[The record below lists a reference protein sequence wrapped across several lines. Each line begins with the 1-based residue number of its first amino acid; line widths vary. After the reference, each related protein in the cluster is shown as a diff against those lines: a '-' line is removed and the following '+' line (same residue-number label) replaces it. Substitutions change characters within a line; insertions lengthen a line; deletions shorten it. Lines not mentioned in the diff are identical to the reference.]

1 MFFIVIFNTFVNI
14 AAYSNEAITSIH
26 PSVFPEEGAT
36 VNLTCSVSDLF
47 NVNVTL
53 VIWTR
58 ITFGV
63 EYEVGFGKSLVL
75 ESVSSNDTGQYYC
88 NIFLSAFTKDI
99 DQLKS
104 NVLDLD
110 VIGKFFLYIFSRQE
124 ITKRA
129 I

>member
-1 MFFIVIFNTFVNI
+1 MFFTIIFNTFVNI
-14 AAYSNEAITSIH
+14 AAYPNEAIASIY

-63 EYEVGFGKSLVL
+63 EYEVGFFKLGDNILV
-75 ESVSSNDTGQYYC
+75 
-88 NIFLSAFTKDI
+88 KH
-99 DQLKS
+99 QL
-104 NVLDLD
+104 
-110 VIGKFFLYIFSRQE
+110 
-124 ITKRA
+124 
-129 I
+129 